1 MEAFNMPKL
10 RKMLN
15 DVNADYIQSFMRL
28 IETQSKE
35 TIAKWCISY
44 VEANLLPLWVQEF
57 PKDTRP
63 VVTLAVMHDYLNG
76 KIKLL
81 DAKKQI
87 SECRAAAREADGNHI
102 AQGAARTIDAAASTI
117 HNPTGSISIAFYGAL
132 TIAYAKKGLY
142 APWEELEKTAI
153 EECLKMQESFA
164 NVAIVDEPN
173 PAKINWNC

>member
-1 MEAFNMPKL
+1 MPKL

-35 TIAKWCISY
+35 TIAKWCVSY
-44 VEANLLPLWVQEF
+44 AQMHILPLWVSAF
-57 PKDTRP
+57 PEDTRP
-63 VVTLAVMHDYLNG
+63 ADTLTVAQDFLEG
-76 KIKLL
+76 KTKLA

-87 SECRAAAREADGNHI
+87 LECRAAARQAEGNHI

-117 HNPTGSISIAFYGAL
+117 HNPAGSISIAFYGAL
-132 TIAYAKKGLY
+132 TIAYSKKGLD
-142 APWEELEKTAI
+142 ASWEVLEQAAI

-164 NVAIVDEPN
+164 KIMIADEPN
-173 PAKINWNC
+173 PAKISWGC